1 MLLHMLYY
9 MQSKNVHACIGKV
22 NIGMHNVIMRSFH
35 NVCLSCPKTIQRMP
49 PSDDN
54 SSRASPKPLCGGWLL
69 QPCEM
74 ALGHDET
81 NQQN

>member
-1 MLLHMLYY
+1 
-9 MQSKNVHACIGKV
+9 MQSKNVQACIDKV

-35 NVCLSCPKTIQRMP
+35 NVWLSCSKTIQRMP

-54 SSRASPKPLCGGWLL
+54 SSRGSPKPLCGGWFL
-69 QPCEM
+69 QPCKM

-81 NQQN
+81 NQLN